1 MNRAKRKQII
11 KRINVLFVL
20 IAVVIMSVFGG
31 GFTASTVYAASN
43 DVSFDDTYVMDDLES
58 MTIDGKAFDITDYGF
73 DESRSTNIIMFVE
86 YCYSYYA
93 NQQGNYGL
101 YVYVWNPKGLNIDVN
116 SSLNMIT
123 LGFDSDYSESY
134 TKYHL
139 EFLSMCE
146 ETNYVG
152 LFYKFKVYL
161 SDSDKTYILNRLDS
175 SERFYHVSEIELLTA
190 GDTNATSTTINLE
203 YRFSGYAAGYGNN
216 NSSESTLVCNTEQGE
231 VLTLDVQSTYYRPQG
246 TLGGHKDCTQDTLHS
261 VYFSVPNSI
270 LEQYGELAAVHA
282 TWLNAQTT
290 PIFVT
295 GNSSV
300 YDGLLNYVGCDIGSE
315 YSVDIPYGF
324 VTDYSTGAAM
334 GTSVTVQYGD
344 ISYNFIPSGL
354 RSINTI
360 LSSLNYIF
368 YAGSGTDSADSYTLS
383 SEDILAW
390 LESYTANFGGDLVN
404 DKYSSA
410 LFAQV
415 DSEFTDVT
423 IYATDEYN
431 LTSIV
436 SSQSWWQKIWNTST
450 SYESTYEMSA
460 IQQVTLSDMDNA
472 LSITSFCD
480 SFYVAESDY
489 DDLYSYV
496 KEAESNDETV
506 FLFRYYQS
514 EYYAAEATEFESKSG
529 WLYDYSDELDT
540 NAYVAQMWVQL
551 DFDIIDVT
559 FTNGGVDTI
568 IPVAMSPVDLVADA
582 TAPVY
587 TTSDDGCGNWESI
600 VMVLALLVLL
610 IILLPVLPYIV
621 KLVVWIICLPFKAI
635 AAIYKAI
642 KSANKRRRSDQ

>member
-11 KRINVLFVL
+11 KRISVLFVL

-58 MTIDGKAFDITDYGF
+58 MTINGKAFDITDYGF

-190 GDTNATSTTINLE
+190 GDTNATATTINLE

-231 VLTLDVQSTYYRPQG
+231 VLTLDVQSTYYRPSG
-246 TLGGHKDCTQDTLHS
+246 YNTNSEYMRDTLHS

-295 GNSSV
+295 GNYTYYKAFLDLVAIENADTDYAFHTSTTGTYWGGFYIVNYSYGYNYTSNV
-300 YDGLLNYVGCDIGSE
+300 ENILSALNYV
-315 YSVDIPYGF
+315 
-324 VTDYSTGAAM
+324 
-334 GTSVTVQYGD
+334 
-344 ISYNFIPSGL
+344 
-354 RSINTI
+354 
-360 LSSLNYIF
+360 F

-390 LESYTANFGGDLVN
+390 LESYTANFGGELVN

-415 DSEFTDVT
+415 DSEFTDIT
-423 IYATDEYN
+423 IRSTDEYK
-431 LTSIV
+431 LTSIT
-436 SSQSWWQKIWNTST
+436 SSQNWWQRIWGTST
-450 SYESTYEMSA
+450 ESETTYEMSA

-472 LSITSFCD
+472 LSVTSFCD

-514 EYYAAEATEFESKSG
+514 EYYSVELSEGIWETG
-529 WLYDYSDELDT
+529 LYIETVGDSSSIAYGRHYVEEDT
-540 NAYVAQMWVQL
+540 NAYLAQMWVQL

-582 TAPVY
+582 DSPLE
-587 TTSDDGCGNWESI
+587 TTSDGCGNWESI